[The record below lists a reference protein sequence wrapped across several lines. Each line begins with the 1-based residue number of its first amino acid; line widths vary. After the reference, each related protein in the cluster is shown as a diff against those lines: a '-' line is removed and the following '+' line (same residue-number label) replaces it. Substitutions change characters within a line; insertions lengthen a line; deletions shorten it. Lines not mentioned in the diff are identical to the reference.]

1 LNTSE
6 KDVVC
11 NKCHNKGHL
20 AANCRSSWTKEGKFI
35 GTGEPP
41 AGHYWTQRNAA
52 ELKQKK
58 AAMVK
63 KTPPQQTPPQQQQQQ
78 PAQRRIRGSRL

>member
-1 LNTSE
+1 MSVATSATT
-6 KDVVC
+6 KVTLLQTAGRV
-11 NKCHNKGHL
+11 GPI
-20 AANCRSSWTKEGKFI
+20 KEGKFI

-78 PAQRRIRGSRL
+78 PAQIEA